1 MDNERILQNMASKP
15 QRIGYAEVV
24 RLGIRRPHRASFV
37 SPTSSEPLEVPLFAA
52 LPPADREE
60 IISAAREKVFLPGET
75 IFLEGEP
82 VRQLLLLTSGNVKMT
97 QLSQNGLEVILRV
110 CGRGETIEV
119 FPQNRLATHCSSAR
133 AIQSSTALVWEA
145 NVFEALILRFPVLG
159 RNISRI
165 LCERLL
171 KMEERFREIST
182 EKVAVRLSKEILR
195 LLKQVGQSSD
205 GGLEI
210 RLSREELAQLT
221 GTTVFTVSRLL
232 SLWER
237 CGIVGTQ
244 TQNRS
249 VRVSNLQDLERL
261 SD

>member
-1 MDNERILQNMASKP
+1 MASKA
-15 QRIGYAEVV
+15 QRIDSAEVIRLEV
-24 RLGIRRPHRASFV
+24 RGSGSRTSMSSRV
-37 SPTSSEPLEVPLFAA
+37 SEALEVPLFAA
-52 LPPADREE
+52 LPPADRNE

-82 VRQLLLLTSGNVKMT
+82 VRQMLLLTSGHVKMT

-133 AIQSSTALVWEA
+133 AIQSSTALLWEV

-232 SLWER
+232 SMWER

-249 VRVSNLQDLERL
+249 VKVSNLQDLQRL
-261 SD
+261 SE